1 MILVKN
7 VSKSYGHKIALKNV
21 SLKLEDQKTHVFLGS
36 SGGGKSTLL
45 KILNGLIPYDQGE
58 VTIGDIPLNSQTQKS
73 ITDKIGYVL
82 QEGGLFPHLTI
93 ADNISLKAKL
103 NNWSE
108 DQIKNRF
115 DELIKLFKFDNE
127 ILKKYPQSVS
137 GGQRQRAA
145 VMRGLFLDP
154 KILLLDEPLGAL
166 DPLIRFHLQADL
178 KEIFSALKKTVVIV
192 THDLSEAEFFGHSI
206 TLFHNGEIIQHG
218 EFSDF
223 IHNPASE
230 FVTQF
235 IQAQRTSSVSI

>member
-7 VSKSYGHKIALKNV
+7 VSKSYGPRVALKNV
-21 SLKLEDQKTHVFLGS
+21 SLKLANHKTHVFLGS

-45 KILNGLIPYDQGE
+45 KILNGLISYDEGE
-58 VTIGDIPLNSQTQKS
+58 VIIDDIPLNSQTQKS

-93 ADNISLKAKL
+93 ADNISLKARL
-103 NNWSE
+103 SGWSE
-108 DQIKNRF
+108 AQIKNRSE
-115 DELIKLFKFDNE
+115 ELISLFKFDNE

-154 KILLLDEPLGAL
+154 KIILLDEPLGAL

-178 KEIFSALKKTVVIV
+178 KEIFSALKKTVIIV
-192 THDLSEAEFFGHSI
+192 THDLSEAEFFGHTI
-206 TLFHNGEIIQHG
+206 TLFHNGEVVQHG

-235 IQAQRTSSVSI
+235 IQAQRMSSVNL